1 MNVLVLNCGSSSV
14 KFQLFDT
21 ADDRVRL
28 KGLVERIGSS
38 RAMLTFSGERTKQPI
53 RDVLEVPDHE
63 RAVRLIMEILTSPD
77 HGVLSDVR
85 EIGAVGHRTVHGGEE
100 FSGSALITPEVIEA
114 MERCVPYA
122 PLHNPANITGI
133 RIARK
138 LMPETPQVA
147 VFDTAFHSRMP
158 ERSYL
163 YGLPYELYEKHG
175 IRRYGF
181 HGTSHR
187 FVAERA
193 AELLGKPLDK
203 LKLITCHLG
212 NGSSIAAIDRGVSV
226 DTSMG
231 FTPLEGLVMGTRC
244 GDIDPAIVPFL
255 QGRENMGPDA
265 VDALMNKRSGLLGLS
280 GVSNDMRE
288 LEDEAARGNARAR
301 LALDIFCLRVTKY
314 VGAYAAE
321 LGGADAIVFTGGIGE
336 NAVDV
341 RASVLEGLGFMGVK
355 LDREANARSA
365 DRIADGRIK
374 ALVVRTNEELAIARE
389 TIQVLADLQGATD
402 RDDDRL
408 QGELDALTAAD
419 RREFV
424 RLWADST
431 EGDLATLAARFG
443 HRLRRPVSAV
453 AAERLLVSMGLL
465 EKEGATR

>member
-14 KFQLFDT
+14 KFQLFET
-21 ADDRVRL
+21 SDDRVRL
-28 KGLVERIGSS
+28 KGLVEKIGSS

-63 RAVRLIMEILTSPD
+63 RAVRLIMEILCSAD
-77 HGVLSDVR
+77 HGVISDVG
-85 EIGAVGHRTVHGGEE
+85 EIHAVGHRTVHGGEE
-100 FSGSALITPEVIEA
+100 FSGSALITPEVIAA
-114 MERCVPYA
+114 MERCVPFA
-122 PLHNPANITGI
+122 PLHNPANIVGI
-133 RIARK
+133 RIARR

-158 ERSYL
+158 RRSFL
-163 YGLPYELYEKHG
+163 YGLPYEMYEKHG

-193 AELLGKPLDK
+193 AAELGRPLEK

-212 NGSSIAAIDRGVSV
+212 NGSSIAAIDGGVSI

-244 GDIDPAIVPFL
+244 GDLDPAVVAFI
-255 QGRENMGPDA
+255 QGREGLSAEA
-265 VDALMNKRSGLLGLS
+265 VDGLMNKRSGLLGLS

-288 LEDEAARGNARAR
+288 LEDEAGRGNERAQ
-301 LALDIFCLRVTKY
+301 LALEIFCLRVTKY
-314 VGAYAAE
+314 IGAYAAE
-321 LGGADAIVFTGGIGE
+321 LGGVDGIVFTGGIGE
-336 NAVDV
+336 NAVEV
-341 RASVLEGLGFMGVK
+341 RRRVLGGLAFMGIK
-355 LDREANARSA
+355 LDAEANRRSETC
-365 DRIADGRIK
+365 ITNGRVK
-374 ALVVRTNEELAIARE
+374 VLVIRTNEELAIVRE
-389 TIQVLADLQGATD
+389 TVQVLADLDGAD
-402 RDDDRL
+402 GSVPEAEGL
-408 QGELDALTAAD
+408 GNLAAAD

-443 HRLRRPVSAV
+443 HRLHRPVSVRAV
-453 AAERLLVSMGLL
+453 EDLLASMGLL
-465 EKEGATR
+465 EKEGSDR

>member
-14 KFQLFDT
+14 KFQLFDMD
-21 ADDRVRL
+21 ADRVRL
-28 KGLVERIGSS
+28 KGLVEKIGSS
-38 RAMLTFSGERTKQPI
+38 RAMLTFSGERVKQPI

-63 RAVRLIMEILTSPD
+63 RAVRLVMEILVSSD
-77 HGVLSDVR
+77 HGVLEDVR
-85 EIGAVGHRTVHGGEE
+85 QIDAVGHRTVHGGEE

-114 MERCVPYA
+114 MERCVPFA

-133 RIARK
+133 RIARR

-158 ERSYL
+158 KRSYL

-193 AELLGKPLDK
+193 AELLGRPLDK

-212 NGSSIAAIDRGVSV
+212 NGSSSAAVDRGVSV

-244 GDIDPAIVPFL
+244 GDLDPAVVAYI
-255 QGRENMGPDA
+255 QGREGMGAEA

-288 LEDEAARGNARAR
+288 LEDEAGRGNERAR
-301 LALDIFCLRVTKY
+301 LALEIFCLRVTKY
-314 VGAYAAE
+314 IGAYAAE
-321 LGGADAIVFTGGIGE
+321 LGGADAVVFTGGIGE

-341 RASVLEGLGFMGVK
+341 RRRVLAGLGFMGLK
-355 LDREANARSA
+355 LDEEANRRSA
-365 DRIADGRIK
+365 QVIADGRVK
-374 ALVVRTNEELAIARE
+374 ALVVRTDEELAIARE
-389 TIQVLADLQGATD
+389 TVQVLAGLAGVGGPDGREAEQ
-402 RDDDRL
+402 
-408 QGELDALTAAD
+408 ELAGLEAAD

-424 RLWADST
+424 RLWADSA
-431 EGDLATLAARFG
+431 EGDLATLAARFAL
-443 HRLRRPVSAV
+443 RLGRPVSV
-453 AAERLLVSMGLL
+453 AAVERLLASMGLT
-465 EKEGATR
+465 EKQGSAR